1 MPPQHKT
8 KKHHGT
14 IRETD
19 QKHKL
24 PCEDEHNSPSTT
36 GKQWKAVSVC
46 IPLFKPQIITVFA
59 VHMVEIISVL
69 HLYRST
75 DPHMPAFP
83 TLVHITNEH
92 NHNLHVPDALRYK
105 DVGPEAIQKL
115 KKLFE
120 AGHSPSTALD
130 VLKYDLQLELGD
142 DYAYASADRSIC
154 PDIQFCY
161 R

>member
-1 MPPQHKT
+1 
-8 KKHHGT
+8 
-14 IRETD
+14 
-19 QKHKL
+19 
-24 PCEDEHNSPSTT
+24 
-36 GKQWKAVSVC
+36 
-46 IPLFKPQIITVFA
+46 
-59 VHMVEIISVL
+59 
-69 HLYRST
+69 
-75 DPHMPAFP
+75 MPAFP

-130 VLKYDLQLELGD
+130 ILKYDLQLELGE

-161 R
+161 RSV

>member
-1 MPPQHKT
+1 
-8 KKHHGT
+8 
-14 IRETD
+14 
-19 QKHKL
+19 
-24 PCEDEHNSPSTT
+24 
-36 GKQWKAVSVC
+36 
-46 IPLFKPQIITVFA
+46 
-59 VHMVEIISVL
+59 
-69 HLYRST
+69 
-75 DPHMPAFP
+75 MPAFP

-130 VLKYDLQLELGD
+130 VLKYDLQLELGEE
-142 DYAYASADRSIC
+142 YAYASADRSIC

-161 R
+161 RWIFWTS

>member
-1 MPPQHKT
+1 MSSQHKT
-8 KKHHGT
+8 KEHHGT
-14 IRETD
+14 IWKTD

-24 PCEDEHNSPSTT
+24 PCEDEHNSPSAT

-46 IPLFKPQIITVFA
+46 VSALNPQLIHPPA
-59 VHMVEIISVL
+59 VHLIIL
-69 HLYRST
+69 CPLRST

-83 TLVHITNEH
+83 TLVHIINEH

-130 VLKYDLQLELGD
+130 ILKYDLQLELGEH
-142 DYAYASADRSIC
+142 YAYASADRSIC